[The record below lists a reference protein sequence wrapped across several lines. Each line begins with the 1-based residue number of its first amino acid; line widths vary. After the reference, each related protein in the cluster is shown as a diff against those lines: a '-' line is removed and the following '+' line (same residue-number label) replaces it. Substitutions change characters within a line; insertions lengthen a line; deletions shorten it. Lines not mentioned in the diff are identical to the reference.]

1 MEGAG
6 CPGQLGFWRGGW
18 RGCGLQGGSGAP
30 RGCERWNHPSWIYG
44 TARKG
49 LQGLRRAST
58 TPSTQPGWDQLCSP
72 RSLSSRIAPLRCC
85 APGRAGQMKI
95 RVTSSLQ
102 SILVLCSQP
111 LRQLPTKTRAAEGRV
126 TSTHSQD
133 RGAQITRG
141 QKKPLW
147 GYSPLRKAC
156 LWHDVLQEGTKGRL
170 SAATPHRGLLAAV
183 VCARCCLLTPAGFE
197 VPEQRCSYS
206 PCRLAILEGE
216 PSLSGLFF
224 LRKTRVLEAF
234 CSGLET
240 IESAGISRFW
250 KFQFFPPGAG
260 GSANTNWL
268 GV

>member
-1 MEGAG
+1 MESPITGLWHSREGAAG
-6 CPGQLGFWRGGW
+6 AAQGQHNSQYAAWMGPAL
-18 RGCGLQGGSGAP
+18 L
-30 RGCERWNHPSWIYG
+30 
-44 TARKG
+44 
-49 LQGLRRAST
+49 
-58 TPSTQPGWDQLCSP
+58 P

-111 LRQLPTKTRAAEGRV
+111 LQQLPTKTRAAEGRV
-126 TSTHSQD
+126 TSTHGQD

-147 GYSPLRKAC
+147 GYSPPRKTC
-156 LWHDVLQEGTKGRL
+156 LWHEVLQEGTKGRL
-170 SAATPHRGLLAAV
+170 SAAAPRRGLLAAV

-206 PCRLAILEGE
+206 PCCLAILEGE

-224 LRKTRVLEAF
+224 FE
-234 CSGLET
+234 EN
-240 IESAGISRFW
+240 AGI
-250 KFQFFPPGAG
+250 G
-260 GSANTNWL
+260 GFLFGL
-268 GV
+268 GNN